1 MRFAHVRLWE
11 NVLVVSYLWN
21 YNYPREFSYYWA
33 SQQMLAEQHPAI
45 YDEFKEVGFSV
56 WCTFV
61 KFNKLSPGQVIEQT
75 IIKDKNLQ
83 VYKSAFKMH
92 PLSELVF
99 DIRFRKTINILY
111 NNIFVL
117 WFKVIILFM
126 GVISWCVSFMGL

>member
-1 MRFAHVRLWE
+1 MYASEKMFWWFHTYETITTQESSHTTGLH
-11 NVLVVSYLWN
+11 NKCQLNNIQQYMMNLKKLVFLFDALLSN
-21 YNYPREFSYYWA
+21 S
-33 SQQMLAEQHPAI
+33 
-45 YDEFKEVGFSV
+45 
-56 WCTFV
+56 T
-61 KFNKLSPGQVIEQT
+61 KFFPGQVIEQT

-126 GVISWCVSFMGL
+126 GVIS

>member
-1 MRFAHVRLWE
+1 MMNLKK
-11 NVLVVSYLWN
+11 LVFLFDALLSN
-21 YNYPREFSYYWA
+21 S
-33 SQQMLAEQHPAI
+33 
-45 YDEFKEVGFSV
+45 
-56 WCTFV
+56 T
-61 KFNKLSPGQVIEQT
+61 KFFPGQVIEQT
-75 IIKDKNLQ
+75 IIKDKKLQ

-126 GVISWCVSFMGL
+126 GVIS